1 MVNHLENWKRARQ
14 ECRVNLYYL
23 CRVLGYNDVQPSVH
37 GDLIAN
43 LQQFKGGIDQIEPKS
58 LPNLKENEFALPNA
72 QAIRESYKAF
82 LPDFWDLEGPRKR
95 ANFFPRG
102 CLKTTIQTFA
112 HTVQWIINY
121 PNVRILLST
130 HTDGAA
136 KEMVN
141 EIRKHFTANATFR
154 YLFPEHVPW
163 DNPDDFGNQEHFDSL
178 ARTKWTKEHTF
189 SFLTIGSHLASRHF
203 DVVKHEDLVDAE
215 NVRTADRIASVR
227 QHLGD
232 MEPLLEKHEHPTRG
246 EMKGWEDL
254 AGTFYDFSDA
264 NYTLWETENNR
275 PPEKRVW
282 SVVMRSAAPNY
293 PDGPYL
299 WPGRIGPKAL
309 KEVEEDPNRGP
320 AILAAQY
327 LMNPIPPGSGLIES
341 KDEIIWTPRKVINEQ
356 LYPRL
361 TLFAAVD
368 LAGMDSAK
376 SKSADNDYSAITVG
390 GFGTDGH
397 LYVLECI
404 HGRPSPEKVIEE
416 LFALV
421 RRHPRLTQIKIEKE
435 AHARVLL
442 KWLRSEESKKG
453 FLPIMEL
460 QRDNQ
465 QSKQQKIRGLQ
476 PWFKRGMI
484 HFADDLPCKTAII
497 NEIMRFPKFNHDDIL
512 DTLCDL
518 MSNKDGRVAPQV
530 MSQQQDHSRES
541 ADPYDEFMQSVYG
554 DPNQEQIATEA
565 VCGW

>member
-1 MVNHLENWKRARQ
+1 MNHLEQWKRARQ
-14 ECRVNLYYL
+14 ECRTNLYYL
-23 CRVLGYNDVQPSVH
+23 CRVLAYNDVQESVH

-43 LQQFKGGIDQIEPKS
+43 LQQFKGGIDSVESKEIA
-58 LPNLKENEFALPNA
+58 NLKEDQVALPSV
-72 QAIRESYKAF
+72 QAIKEGYKPF
-82 LPDFWDLEGPRKR
+82 VPDFWSLEGPRKR

-112 HTVQWIINY
+112 HTIQWIINY
-121 PNVRILLST
+121 PDIRVLLST

-154 YLFPEHVPW
+154 YLFPEHVPLE
-163 DNPDDFGNQEHFDSL
+163 NPDDFGNQEHFDTL
-178 ARTKWTKEHTF
+178 ARSKWTKEHTF

-203 DVVKHEDLVDAE
+203 DVIKHEDLVDAE
-215 NVRTADRIASVR
+215 NVKTADRIASVR

-264 NYTLWETENNR
+264 NYTLWETESQR
-275 PPEKRVW
+275 PKEKQIW

-293 PDGPYL
+293 PEGPFL

-327 LMNPIPPGSGLIES
+327 LMNPIPPGSGLVES
-341 KDEIIWTPRKVINEQ
+341 KEEIIWTARKIMNE
-356 LYPRL
+356 LYARL
-361 TLFAAVD
+361 SLYVAID
-368 LAGMDSAK
+368 LNGMDSTQAAK
-376 SKSADNDYSAITVG
+376 NRDNDYTAGTLG

-397 LYVLECI
+397 LYVPEI
-404 HGRPSPEKVIEE
+404 FHGRPSPQAVIEWM
-416 LFALV
+416 FDV
-421 RRHPRLTQIKIEKE
+421 YHRHPRIIAFKVPKD
-435 AHARVLL
+435 AFARVLL
-442 KWLRSEESKKG
+442 KFLRSEESRRNIW
-453 FLPIMEL
+453 LPIMEIPI
-460 QRDNQ
+460 DNQ
-465 QSKQQKIRGLQ
+465 RSKQDKIRGLQ

-484 HFADDLPCKTAII
+484 HFVDDLPCKTAII

-518 MSNKDGRVAPQV
+518 MSSRDGRAAGELMVTQRDDSV
-530 MSQQQDHSRES
+530 ES
-541 ADPYDEFMQSVYG
+541 GDPFEQFMAEVYG
-554 DPNQEQIATEA
+554 NKEEQFTTEA
-565 VCGW
+565 VMGW